1 MIADALP
8 RTMAYWAPELL
19 RGERHGEEADVWA
32 LGVALYQIVT
42 GEQPF
47 DVADEANFREEVQ
60 AGVQEAAVAAM
71 DTRLRAVLRN
81 CLVPDRQTRWKASF
95 VLAFVQEHFARV
107 IQATWKAFVQRRR
120 FRNIQTGLIKIQSLA
135 RGYVAKKS
143 YGFRKAMRT
152 DLATVK
158 IQAAFRGFLERQKYQ
173 RFQKNVQKAQ
183 AYVLQRQQ
191 RRAYLKLKQDALRL
205 QAYIKRYIAMS
216 WYQKVKDQKQNLGQ
230 ALQQINETIGKYN
243 QEASRFK
250 NEFTKDGVAE
260 LPRGLDHMT
269 DFEGMQRK
277 ALDREKPGQPTAGP
291 GLLEI
296 NEDYARLKRE
306 NELLKE

>member
-1 MIADALP
+1 
-8 RTMAYWAPELL
+8 
-19 RGERHGEEADVWA
+19 
-32 LGVALYQIVT
+32 
-42 GEQPF
+42 
-47 DVADEANFREEVQ
+47 
-60 AGVQEAAVAAM
+60 
-71 DTRLRAVLRN
+71 
-81 CLVPDRQTRWKASF
+81 
-95 VLAFVQEHFARV
+95 
-107 IQATWKAFVQRRR
+107 
-120 FRNIQTGLIKIQSLA
+120 
-135 RGYVAKKS
+135 
-143 YGFRKAMRT
+143 MRT
-152 DLATVK
+152 GLATVK

-191 RRAYLKLKQDALRL
+191 RRAYLKLKQDTLRL

-277 ALDREKPGQPTAGP
+277 ALDREKPGQPTLRAQGWSVLP
-291 GLLEI
+291 LFMG
-296 NEDYARLKRE
+296 DQARLMLPSYQPFPSSWAIRRHFAPPPRSP
-306 NELLKE
+306 LRARRPSAVLAARPVSPGPPSPLRTTSAPHPHTTSSPHPHHRARRQA